1 MHLLFVDDS
10 CACAEILAD
19 IAVSVGH
26 TAAIAHDG
34 AECLALTAVQ
44 RFDRIFLDIGL
55 PDADGRDVCDRIRS
69 EGPSRNATIIAITG
83 NADVVQRSDP
93 RCFNGYL
100 LKPVALADFET
111 TLSADPE
118 KRHLLLQRPTG

>member
-10 CACAEILAD
+10 RACAEILAD
-19 IAVSVGH
+19 IAVGIGH

-44 RFDRIFLDIGL
+44 PFDRIFLDIGL
-55 PDADGRDVCDRIRS
+55 PDADGCDVCDRIRS

-83 NADVVQRSDP
+83 NADVVQRNDP
-93 RCFNGYL
+93 RCFDGYL
-100 LKPVALADFET
+100 LKPVALADFEA
-111 TLSADPE
+111 TLSPDLEEP
-118 KRHLLLQRPTG
+118 RLLHPRPAR